1 MNSISQETPA
11 EAVQSESG
19 RASEPGRAKVSRLR
33 LDRAQTDH
41 VAISEADQIAHW
53 GNLRRLRLDAAT
65 LPRNHLHVDSDDSD
79 IVARFDFLRT
89 MVSGAMQEHGIL
101 RLGVCGATAGCGA
114 SFVAANL
121 ALSMARRP
129 SSRIILADMNLRQ
142 PGLADLF
149 GTTAPGPLGDVL
161 AGHQPALDQLRLA
174 RDNLA
179 LLLNSQPVQNSAEL
193 LQEPSAGQALREI
206 RDHYGPTAEIYD
218 MAPVL
223 EGDQALA
230 LLPEL
235 DGVLLVADGTTTTAA
250 DMKAADR
257 ILQGRSRLVGLV
269 LNRGDVSP
277 PFHEMLA
284 NFLARTFGRR
294 KKV

>member
-11 EAVQSESG
+11 EAVQSDT
-19 RASEPGRAKVSRLR
+19 GRAKVSRLR
-33 LDRAQTDH
+33 LDRSQIEQTP
-41 VAISEADQIAHW
+41 VNEADQIARW
-53 GNLRRLRLDAAT
+53 GSLRRLRLDAAT

-101 RLGVCGATAGCGA
+101 RLGVCGTTAGCGA

-121 ALSMARRP
+121 ALAMARRP
-129 SSRIILADMNLRQ
+129 SSRIMLADMNLRQ
-142 PGLADLF
+142 PELAQLF

-161 AGHQPALDQLRLA
+161 AGRQPAPDQLRLA

-193 LQEPSAGQALREI
+193 LQEASTGQALREI

-218 MAPVL
+218 MAPL
-223 EGDQALA
+223 LDGDQGLS

-235 DGVLLVADGTTTTAA
+235 DGVLLVADGTVTTAA

-257 ILQGRSRLVGLV
+257 ILQGRTRLVGLV